1 MIDSEILA
9 DVYLAMT
16 GGQRDLGFDENTSRE
31 LQSNSSDSA
40 SNDFNL
46 VSIEISKDDA
56 DKHEIY
62 LNSLSTDSHGNN

>member
-1 MIDSEILA
+1 
-9 DVYLAMT
+9 MT

-62 LNSLSTDSHGNN
+62 LNSLNTDSHGNN